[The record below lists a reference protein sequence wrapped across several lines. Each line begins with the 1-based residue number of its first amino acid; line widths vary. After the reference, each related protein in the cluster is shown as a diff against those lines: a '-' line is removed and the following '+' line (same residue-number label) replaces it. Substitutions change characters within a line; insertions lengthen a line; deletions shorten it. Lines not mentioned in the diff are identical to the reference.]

1 MSGKRSR
8 AILLLIPLA
17 SMGVLGVWSCFS
29 PLGQQGAVVEAAHG
43 ALQPEVAPPQFAP
56 SPPALNAADGSR
68 AWVPGRLYRY
78 ALNADQKIAFRK
90 KHPSADAPPEMKFNL
105 QGEWYMGVVSATPER
120 IDARVHLTLSNF
132 TIVING
138 NEGVAP
144 DARQSMTTALEL
156 PFFIS
161 MNRAGLVKLT
171 HFENGA
177 DSLVRGI
184 LRALVASSQLVVAGV
199 PQAHWTS
206 EEHDTTGQYLADYAR
221 LGADRFEKRKK
232 SYSHLITPQGLEPLE
247 SKIRINVRSR
257 ATFELEQDLWPRT
270 LEASEH
276 LDVDSGENM
285 LAASYENAMRLR
297 LLQRLYDPSLFTSFK
312 ARQTALST
320 APMSSFAGVQQ
331 DPLDQYRQVLGNKNF
346 DMLVKELRSL
356 STDPQERD
364 NERTRVL
371 EQLRA
376 LFMLQPAEALKVPGI
391 IRSGMEPLAA
401 SPMLG
406 ALSAASTKEAIQAL
420 TEVSG
425 NGSIPHDIRMDS
437 IAALGMAGEPNR
449 QGVDTLLNL
458 TRDADPMLRDT
469 ATLALGNTAFQMG
482 DDDERG
488 AESLV
493 YELNNSFRAASTPEQ
508 QALALRALGNTRA
521 PAVLST
527 LQAALGSPDPQ
538 IRQAAIEALRN
549 VPSSDA
555 DHLLSQYLLRD
566 PAIEV
571 RRAAIFACGFR
582 PLGPMLP
589 SLGQALRTDAAD
601 GVRADVI
608 HLLGA
613 QRGVVPEAMPLLR
626 WASQNDPTPDL
637 RQTALMFVNTPT
649 TLTDPQMVPTAT
661 P

>member
-1 MSGKRSR
+1 M
-8 AILLLIPLA
+8 
-17 SMGVLGVWSCFS
+17 
-29 PLGQQGAVVEAAHG
+29 
-43 ALQPEVAPPQFAP
+43 
-56 SPPALNAADGSR
+56 
-68 AWVPGRLYRY
+68 LYRY
-78 ALNADQKIAFRK
+78 ALIADQKIAFRK
-90 KHPSADAPPEMKFNL
+90 KHLGANAPPEMKFNL
-105 QGEWYMGVVSATPER
+105 QGEWHLGVVSATPER
-120 IDARVHLTLSNF
+120 IDARVQLTLSDF

-144 DARQSMTTALEL
+144 DARRAMTKALEL

-161 MNRAGLVKLT
+161 MNRAGMVKLT

-184 LRALVASSQLVVAGV
+184 LRALVASSQFVVTGV

-221 LGADRFEKRKK
+221 LGADRFEKRKS
-232 SYSHLITPQGLEPLE
+232 SYSHLITPQGLEALE
-247 SKIRINVRSR
+247 SKIRINVRSS
-257 ATFELEQDLWPRT
+257 ATFELEQHLWPRT
-270 LEASEH
+270 LEAAEH

-285 LAASYENAMRLR
+285 LAASYENTMRLR
-297 LLQRLYDPSLFTSFK
+297 LLQSLQDPSLFNSFE
-312 ARQTALST
+312 ARQAALST

-356 STDPQERD
+356 PMDPMERD

-376 LFMLQPAEALKVPGI
+376 LFMLQPAEALRVPGI
-391 IRSGMEPLAA
+391 VRSGLEPLAA

-449 QGVDTLLNL
+449 QGVDALRNL
-458 TRDADPMLRDT
+458 TLDEDPMLRDT
-469 ATLALGNTAFQMG
+469 ATLALGNTSFQMG
-482 DDDERG
+482 DNDERG

-493 YELNNSFRAASTPEQ
+493 YELNNSYRSASTPEQ
-508 QALALRALGNTRA
+508 QALALRALGNTRS
-521 PAVLST
+521 PAMLST
-527 LQAALGSPDPQ
+527 LQAALGSPHPQ
-538 IRQAAIEALRN
+538 VRQAAIEALRN
-549 VPSSDA
+549 VPSTDA
-555 DHLLSQYLLRD
+555 DQLLSQFLLGD

-571 RRAAIFACGFR
+571 RRAAVFSCGFR
-582 PLGPMLP
+582 PLGPMIPL
-589 SLGQALRTDAAD
+589 LGQALRTDAAD
-601 GVRADVI
+601 GVRADII

-613 QRGVVPEAMPLLR
+613 QRGAVPEAMLLLR
-626 WASQNDPTPDL
+626 WASQNDPNPDL

-649 TLTDPQMVPTAT
+649 TLIDPQMAPTAT